1 MPPPAIHFTFSLCS
15 LLSVLFSTLI
25 RLNFGLSRGRTSS
38 IYFSLSDLFHL
49 TSTFQFSACCWK
61 DGISFFFWQQNFIEY
76 RQQLLFTDL
85 SVAWILSLAI
95 VNKAMINST
104 CRCLFISSN
113 LLLWSA
119 VNFKTIFFK
128 YWDDHNVLFNQ
139 FRYSIIVVFWL
150 KSFLYS

>member
-25 RLNFGLSRGRTSS
+25 RLNFGLSCVRTSS

-85 SVAWILSLAI
+85 SVDWILSLAI

-104 CRCLFISSN
+104 RVDVSSLAQIYYYGLLLILKLFSSSIEMTTMFFLISSD
-113 LLLWSA
+113 
-119 VNFKTIFFK
+119 I
-128 YWDDHNVLFNQ
+128 
-139 FRYSIIVVFWL
+139 R
-150 KSFLYS
+150 